1 MENNLPEK
9 VNLPKIDQDLRKLG
23 LKKYLKLQFLHNWPG
38 FLVSLIGIIVV
49 SVGTSYFTST
59 QVINNVKN
67 EIKNEIISEVK
78 NEINQRFYLG
88 VSTPENSD
96 FSVETINDKEKTT
109 DINSLVDFNEN
120 NWVFSDSKYE
130 LTDDGFYCVSKVSF
144 PSWFIWT
151 KNKFLIEYEVQIRFK
166 LKDRTNNNKPPT
178 LLLSYGDKT
187 SDVPEIFYTV
197 NVLDGDLKTI
207 RVYAEDDKYKE
218 DDRAKYEPN
227 LDNDLLISLK
237 PSAPS
242 RNLSKIS
249 LNPELS
255 FKLENNEKYSFI
267 PEKDFTFG
275 VPLVSI
281 SQQGDGKQF
290 GIGISKGDCFKIIS
304 SNI

>member
-1 MENNLPEK
+1 MENKLPERE
-9 VNLPKIDQDLRKLG
+9 NLLKTDKDLKKIG
-23 LKKYLKLQFLHNWPG
+23 LKKYLSLQLLQNWPA
-38 FLVSLIGIIVV
+38 FLIAIIGIIAI
-49 SVGTSYFTST
+49 SAGTSYFVST
-59 QVINNVKN
+59 GVINEVKT
-67 EIKNEIISEVK
+67 EIISEVK

-88 VSTPENSD
+88 RSTSD
-96 FSVETINDKEKTT
+96 NMDISVETTNDNKQTANINPLT
-109 DINSLVDFNEN
+109 DFNEN
-120 NWVFSDSKYE
+120 YWIFSESKFE
-130 LTDDGFYCVSKVSF
+130 LTDDGFYCPGRVGF

-151 KNKFLIEYEVQIRFK
+151 KNKFLIESEVQIIFK

-187 SDVPEIFYTV
+187 SDVPETFYRV
-197 NVLDGDLKTI
+197 NILDGDLKTI
-207 RVYAEDDKYKE
+207 RVYAEDDKYE
-218 DDRAKYEPN
+218 NYDRAKHEPN
-227 LDNDLLISLK
+227 LDNDLLISLR

-255 FKLENNEKYSFI
+255 FKLENDEKYSFI

-281 SQQGDGKQF
+281 SQQGDGKQL
-290 GIGISKGDCFKIIS
+290 GIGVSKGDCFKIIS